1 LSLNL
6 NRYSV
11 VIVVVALAL
20 VPVVV
25 KLDALGVAHL
35 TDQLEGLTLPDVVIT
50 DVELGQCPIVGEGI

>member
-20 VPVVV
+20 VVG
-25 KLDALGVAHL
+25 KLDTIGVAHL
-35 TDQLEGLTLPDVVIT
+35 TDQLEGFTMPVVVIT
-50 DVELGQCPIVGEGI
+50 DV